1 MSGMS
6 KRETVGSTPYVYC
19 PRCGD
24 RDTSWDRPVMQKDRI
39 TYRSRRCLS
48 CRGIYRVAI
57 LVVDKNPT
65 AVQLLSSYH
74 DQVAA
79 GANVET
85 AWPEED

>member
-1 MSGMS
+1 MSGLS

-24 RDTSWDRPVMQKDRI
+24 GNTAWDRPVMQKDRI
-39 TYRSRRCLS
+39 TYRSRRCLE

-57 LVVDKNPT
+57 IVVDKNPT
-65 AVQLLSSYH
+65 AIQLLSAYH

-79 GANVET
+79 GASVED
-85 AWPEED
+85 AWPGEE

>member
-1 MSGMS
+1 MSGLS
-6 KRETVGSTPYVYC
+6 KRETVGSTPYVFC

-24 RDTSWDRPVMQKDRI
+24 RATGWDRPVMQKDRI
-39 TYRSRRCLS
+39 TYRSRRCFS
-48 CRGIYRVAI
+48 CRSMYRVAI

-65 AVQLLSSYH
+65 AVQLLASYH

-79 GANVET
+79 GASVET